1 MHFSQGLSLC
11 FSWMHGDKALTLQP
25 NLFFGVMT
33 DYEYILQQA
42 RKFHYS
48 KWTDEE
54 LRKCV
59 DMLPNLSRQELTAL
73 SLNKWTKEATVLRES
88 IFNILFKD
96 QIGKREEKIRNM
108 ETKELIAE
116 FQNKKNGNVSLCREE
131 LKQRYLAER
140 DKDEIAE
147 AFRNSNK
154 SDQQWVKSQILHTAM

>member
-1 MHFSQGLSLC
+1 
-11 FSWMHGDKALTLQP
+11 
-25 NLFFGVMT
+25 MT

-73 SLNKWTKEATVLRES
+73 TLNKWTKEATVLRES
-88 IFNILFKD
+88 VFNILFKD

-147 AFRNSNK
+147 ALRNSTK
-154 SDQQWVKSQILHTAM
+154 SDQQWVKSQISHTAM

>member
-1 MHFSQGLSLC
+1 
-11 FSWMHGDKALTLQP
+11 
-25 NLFFGVMT
+25 MT

-108 ETKELIAE
+108 EKKELFAD

>member
-1 MHFSQGLSLC
+1 
-11 FSWMHGDKALTLQP
+11 MHGDKALTLQP

-42 RKFHYS
+42 RKLHYS
-48 KWTDEE
+48 KWTDED

-73 SLNKWTKEATVLRES
+73 SFNKWTKKATVLRES

-116 FQNKKNGNVSLCREE
+116 FQDRKSGNVSLCREE

-154 SDQQWVKSQILHTAM
+154 SDQQWVKSQISHTAM

>member
-1 MHFSQGLSLC
+1 
-11 FSWMHGDKALTLQP
+11 
-25 NLFFGVMT
+25 MT

-73 SLNKWTKEATVLRES
+73 SLNKWTKEATILRES

-140 DKDEIAE
+140 NKDEIAE
-147 AFRNSNK
+147 ALRNSTK
-154 SDQQWVKSQILHTAM
+154 SDQQWVKSQISHTAM

>member
-1 MHFSQGLSLC
+1 
-11 FSWMHGDKALTLQP
+11 
-25 NLFFGVMT
+25 MT

-73 SLNKWTKEATVLRES
+73 SFNKWTKEATVLRES

-96 QIGKREEKIRNM
+96 QIGKHEEKIRNM

-154 SDQQWVKSQILHTAM
+154 SDQQWVKSQISHTAM

>member
-1 MHFSQGLSLC
+1 
-11 FSWMHGDKALTLQP
+11 
-25 NLFFGVMT
+25 MT

-48 KWTDEE
+48 EWTDEE

-73 SLNKWTKEATVLRES
+73 SLNKWTKEAVVLRES

>member
-1 MHFSQGLSLC
+1 M
-11 FSWMHGDKALTLQP
+11 D
-25 NLFFGVMT
+25 
-33 DYEYILQQA
+33 
-42 RKFHYS
+42 
-48 KWTDEE
+48 
-54 LRKCV
+54 
-59 DMLPNLSRQELTAL
+59 
-73 SLNKWTKEATVLRES
+73 NKWTKEATVLRES

-147 AFRNSNK
+147 ALRNSTK
-154 SDQQWVKSQILHTAM
+154 SDQQWVKSQISHTAM

>member
-1 MHFSQGLSLC
+1 
-11 FSWMHGDKALTLQP
+11 
-25 NLFFGVMT
+25 MT

-42 RKFHYS
+42 RKLHYS
-48 KWTDEE
+48 KWTDED

-73 SLNKWTKEATVLRES
+73 SLNKWTKEATILRES

-154 SDQQWVKSQILHTAM
+154 SDQQWVKSQISHTAM